1 VRVVYLAHA
10 LSAPTREG
18 IEANRARGARWAA
31 WILKTYRVAVI
42 ADWIWCTGELEETQE
57 NRTLGLAMDVELVS
71 RADEVWLVGER
82 ISEGMRIE
90 ATQAFRLG
98 KMVFDLT
105 AYSSRTNEPPAG
117 RLTTDFIMSRQWQP
131 ENEGRG
137 GGELRA
143 IDEDE
148 DDTHVI
154 GGEG

>member
-1 VRVVYLAHA
+1 LRVVYLAHA

-90 ATQAFRLG
+90 ATHAVRVG
-98 KMVFDLT
+98 KPVYDLT
-105 AYSSRTNEPPAG
+105 GTTASGEPPPLPYALDALPDWKG
-117 RLTTDFIMSRQWQP
+117 PTTP
-131 ENEGRG
+131 HHV
-137 GGELRA
+137 GERA
-143 IDEDE
+143 SLPTVDEDE
-148 DDTHVI
+148 DDHLP
-154 GGEG
+154 EEAR